1 MAANTSFTDA
11 LAATSDVSTVYQF
24 RRQSTSRDTVRI
36 YVYGSWSGTVT
47 LQTSVPGA
55 NSWIDEPSGDFTSN
69 SAQVFEP
76 GGNCDIRFLF
86 TNRVSGTALVAVI
99 NE

>member
-11 LAATSDVSTVYQF
+11 LAATNDVSTVYQF

-76 GGNCDIRFLF
+76 GGNCDIRFKF
-86 TNRVSGTALVAVI
+86 TSRVSGTALVAII

>member
-11 LAATSDVSTVYQF
+11 LAAASDVSTVYQF

-76 GGNCDIRFLF
+76 GGNCDIRFKF
-86 TNRVSGTALVAVI
+86 TNRVSGTALVAII